1 MLKLVQTLER
11 EKTMYKRS
19 ERLKEQDE
27 KMKKLVRRNWLIA
40 AVSLILAVL
49 AALFADSLVQLIV
62 DS

>member
-1 MLKLVQTLER
+1 
-11 EKTMYKRS
+11 MYKRS